1 MDSLKI
7 ERFLGQIRRPLQE
20 LCGCGKKEG
29 GVTPLSLDCYE
40 RFYGLKGRIKATSYK
55 DVY

>member
-1 MDSLKI
+1 MGSLKI